1 MICVYV
7 KGWRVAG
14 SSKAFYRSNFRAM
27 TNSVTNGN
35 VNGMVWAICKAMM
48 ESKYFEELHMISD
61 VKQKCRCM
69 SGQKKRK
76 KSFAWV
82 ECEKKAVRKYP
93 PPST

>member
-61 VKQKCRCM
+61 VKQKCRYM

-82 ECEKKAVRKYP
+82 ECEKKAFRKYP